1 MLRIERIRTEV
12 YNHNGTRD
20 VVCDM
25 QVSTAAEL
33 PAKDEKLDS
42 IIFKPGCIAQIIESG
57 QWATLD
63 DDGKWYDADGEEV
76 STEQASTLN
85 MSMSPL
91 TLGKTVKPAVIQPEI
106 FEPDELETEQTETEQ
121 TEEPQEVT
129 EDAELL

>member
-42 IIFKPGCIAQIIESG
+42 IIFKPGCIAQVIESG

-63 DDGKWYDADGEEV
+63 DDGKWYADGSEV
-76 STEQASTLN
+76 STEQDEDESEPNSAQLS
-85 MSMSPL
+85 
-91 TLGKTVKPAVIQPEI
+91 LGKTVVKTAVIQPES
-106 FEPDELETEQTETEQ
+106 FEPDELEQEQT
-121 TEEPQEVT
+121 
-129 EDAELL
+129 AELEGGEDDADIL